1 MHQWDRDTSGRL
13 HRISTQ
19 LDQSSEVS
27 VHTDTMDPLP
37 EEQQSQPG
45 TPMNPTAYR
54 TMRDHIHP
62 PRVSAPSCII
72 PPAED
77 VAVRPYLVPLLP
89 TYHGMENE
97 NPYTHIRDFE
107 EVCTTFKEGMMDIDL
122 LKLKAF
128 PLTLNDKAKIWLNS
142 LRPRTIRN
150 WAELQA
156 EFLKKFFSAHKTNNL
171 KRKIYTFAAQDGERF
186 YQCWD
191 RFMETIS
198 ACPHHGFD
206 TWMLVN
212 HFYGGMSPAM
222 RQLLETMCGG
232 DFLSKHPDEAMD
244 FLNYV
249 AETSKGWDEPNPRE
263 MERLRPSVNPR
274 GGMYAL
280 SEDLE
285 MKARISTLARKVE
298 ELEGKRLHEVQAV
311 TKNHARSNPCTNF
324 QSPVHPAEQCL
335 IAPIV
340 KDLMSE
346 CANTVGQYKP
356 QQPNAPYGNT
366 YNSNWRNHPN
376 LSWRPNPPAYVPP
389 GAKPQF
395 GSTSQP
401 QPPPSSSLVEQAI
414 LNLSKVVGNF
424 VEEQKGINVKLAQRI
439 DIVENTLNKIIDG
452 LESNLNHKIDNLQYS
467 ITKINKLLEVQER
480 WRFLS
485 QTLPNPKGI
494 HEVGSFNNSGM
505 DEVKAIITLRSGK
518 EVDQPMPKPIQET
531 KKGEEMHSEHILL
544 KEDSM
549 KYSIPPPFPQALR
562 GKKKA
567 SQQAGLLE
575 VLRQVKV
582 KIPLL
587 DIIKQVPGYAKFLK
601 DLCTIKKGLGIEKKA
616 FLTEQVSAI
625 IQSKNPVKYKDPGS
639 PTISVNIGGNCI
651 DKSLLDLGAS
661 VNLLSYS
668 VYKQLGL
675 GELKPTNITLSLADR
690 SVKIPKGI
698 VEDVLVKIDK
708 FYYPVDFVVLDIE
721 PISNEPNHVPIIL
734 GRPFMATANA
744 IVNCRNGVMQL
755 TFGNMT
761 LELNIFHLNNKHR
774 LPEDEN
780 QVTDE
785 VGSNGQHAGKLSVQ
799 ELQGMISESEQ
810 EVLVFPSS
818 PTVRQLINSE
828 FISEDQV
835 TYGESN
841 TMESAQA
848 TAGFEEI
855 ILLDPP

>member
-1 MHQWDRDTSGRL
+1 MHQWDRGITGRL
-13 HRISTQ
+13 QRINTPVRIH
-19 LDQSSEVS
+19 SEN
-27 VHTDTMDPLP
+27 MDPLP
-37 EEQQSQPG
+37 EEQQSQPE
-45 TPMNPTAYR
+45 TPMNPIAYR

-62 PRVSAPSCII
+62 LRVSAPSCII

-107 EVCTTFKEGMMDIDL
+107 EVCTTFKEGMMDMDL

-128 PLTLNDKAKIWLNS
+128 PLTLKDKAKIWLNS

-171 KRKIYTFAAQDGERF
+171 KRQIYTFAAQDGERF
-186 YQCWD
+186 YQCWE

-212 HFYGGMSPAM
+212 HFYGGMSPTM

-263 MERLRPSVNPR
+263 MERMRPSVNPR

-298 ELEGKRLHEVQAV
+298 EFEGKQLHEVHAV
-311 TKNHARSNPCTNF
+311 TENLAQSNPCTNF
-324 QSPVHPAEQCL
+324 QSPVHPAEQCPM
-335 IAPIV
+335 APSM

-346 CANTVGQYKP
+346 SANTVGQYKP

-376 LSWRPNPPAYVPP
+376 LSWKPNPPAYVPP

-401 QPPPSSSLVEQAI
+401 QPPPSSSPVKQAI

-424 VEEQKGINVKLAQRI
+424 VEEQKGINVQLAQRI
-439 DIVENTLNKIIDG
+439 DTVENTLNKRIDG
-452 LESNLNHKIDNLQYS
+452 LESNLNQKIDNLQYS

-480 WRFLS
+480 GRFPS

-494 HEVGSFNNSGM
+494 HEVGSSNNSGM

-518 EVDQPMPKPIQET
+518 EVDQPMLKPVEDS
-531 KKGEEMHSEHILL
+531 KKGEELQSEHILL
-544 KEDSM
+544 KEDLM
-549 KYSIPPPFPQALR
+549 KYIIPPPFPQALR
-562 GKKKA
+562 GKKKT
-567 SQQAGLLE
+567 SQQAGILE

-582 KIPLL
+582 NIPLL
-587 DIIKQVPGYAKFLK
+587 DIIKQVPAYAKFLK
-601 DLCTIKKGLGIEKKA
+601 DLCTIKKGLGIEKKE

-625 IQSKNPVKYKDPGS
+625 IQSRNPVKYKDPGS
-639 PTISVNIGGNCI
+639 PTISVNIGGNSI
-651 DKSLLDLGAS
+651 DKALLDLGAS
-661 VNLLSYS
+661 VNLLPYS

-690 SVKIPKGI
+690 SVKILKGI

-708 FYYPVDFVVLDIE
+708 FYYPVDFVVLDTE
-721 PISNEPNHVPIIL
+721 PIANEPNHVPIIL
-734 GRPFMATANA
+734 GRPFLATANA
-744 IVNCRNGVMQL
+744 IINCRNGVMQL

-780 QVTDE
+780 QITDE

-799 ELQGMISESEQ
+799 ELQEMTNQGAA
-810 EVLVFPSS
+810 EVLVLQSS
-818 PTVRQLINSE
+818 PTVRKLINLPS
-828 FISEDQV
+828 ISENQV
-835 TYGESN
+835 TNGKTSN
-841 TMESAQA
+841 KETAQA

>member
-1 MHQWDRDTSGRL
+1 
-13 HRISTQ
+13 
-19 LDQSSEVS
+19 
-27 VHTDTMDPLP
+27 
-37 EEQQSQPG
+37 
-45 TPMNPTAYR
+45 MNPTAYR
-54 TMRDHIHP
+54 SMRDHIHP

-107 EVCTTFKEGMMDIDL
+107 EVCTTFKEGMMDMDL

-128 PLTLNDKAKIWLNS
+128 PLTLKDKAKIWLNS

-171 KRKIYTFAAQDGERF
+171 KRQIYTFAAQDGERF
-186 YQCWD
+186 YQCWE
-191 RFMETIS
+191 RFMDTIS

-212 HFYGGMSPAM
+212 HFYGGMSPTM
-222 RQLLETMCGG
+222 KQLLETMCGG

-249 AETSKGWDEPNPRE
+249 VETSKGWDEPNPRE
-263 MERLRPSVNPR
+263 MEKMRPSANPR

-280 SEDLE
+280 SEDME

-298 ELEGKRLHEVQAV
+298 ELQGKRLHEVQAV
-311 TKNHARSNPCTNF
+311 TEHPAQVNPCTNF
-324 QSPVHPAEQCL
+324 QSTAHTEEQY
-335 IAPIV
+335 PMVPSV

-346 CANTVGQYKP
+346 YANAIGQYKP
-356 QQPNAPYGNT
+356 PQPNAQYGNT

-376 LSWRPNPPAYVPP
+376 LSWKPNPPAYVPL

-395 GSTSQP
+395 GSQP
-401 QPPPSSSLVEQAI
+401 QPQQPPSSSPVEQAI
-414 LNLSKVVGNF
+414 LNLSKVVGSF
-424 VEEQKGINVKLAQRI
+424 VEEQKGINVQLAQRI
-439 DIVENTLNKIIDG
+439 DTVESTLNKRIDG
-452 LESNLNHKIDNLQYS
+452 LESNLNQKIDNLQYS
-467 ITKINKLLEVQER
+467 VTKINRLLEVQER
-480 WRFLS
+480 GRFPS
-485 QTLPNPKGI
+485 QTVPNPKGV
-494 HEVGSFNNSGM
+494 HEVGSSSNSGM

-518 EVDQPMPKPIQET
+518 EVDQPMQKLVEET
-531 KKGEEMHSEHILL
+531 RKEVEMEPEHIFL

-549 KYSIPPPFPQALR
+549 KHCMPPPFPQALR
-562 GKKKA
+562 NKKKA
-567 SQQAGLLE
+567 SQEAGILE

-582 KIPLL
+582 NIPLL
-587 DIIKQVPGYAKFLK
+587 DIIKQVPAYAKFLK

-639 PTISVNIGGNCI
+639 PTISVNIDGTCI
-651 DKSLLDLGAS
+651 DKSLLDLGAG
-661 VNLLSYS
+661 VNLLPYS

-698 VEDVLVKIDK
+698 VEDVLVKVDK
-708 FYYPVDFVVLDIE
+708 FYYPVDFVVLDTE
-721 PISNEPNHVPIIL
+721 PIVNGPNHVPIIL
-734 GRPFMATANA
+734 GRPFLATANA
-744 IVNCRNGVMQL
+744 IINCRNGVMQL

-761 LELNIFHLNNKHR
+761 LELNIFHLNNKQKIVETENQMTDEICSVGEDAGKQNVQVMKEMANQGATDVLV
-774 LPEDEN
+774 LPSVATAGQLLSSNSFSEN
-780 QVTDE
+780 QVN
-785 VGSNGQHAGKLSVQ
+785 NGK
-799 ELQGMISESEQ
+799 
-810 EVLVFPSS
+810 
-818 PTVRQLINSE
+818 
-828 FISEDQV
+828 
-835 TYGESN
+835 SN
-841 TMESAQA
+841 TKESAQA
-848 TAGFEEI
+848 TAGVEEI